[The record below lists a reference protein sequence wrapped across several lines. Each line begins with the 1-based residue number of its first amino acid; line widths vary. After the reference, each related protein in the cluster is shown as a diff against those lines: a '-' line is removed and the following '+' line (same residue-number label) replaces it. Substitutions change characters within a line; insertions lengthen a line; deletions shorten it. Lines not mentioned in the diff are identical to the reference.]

1 MMEKERLKE
10 RKNNSKPGIHSVKY
24 NFIMNFILTASS
36 FIFPLI
42 TFPYVSR
49 VLHVNG
55 NGKVAYAASIAN
67 YFMTVASLGIPT
79 YGVRACAKLR
89 DNREEMS
96 KTAQEILFINLV
108 ATVLTT
114 VVYIIA
120 LFTVPAFRE
129 DKPLYLIEGINI
141 VLNMFG
147 VNWIYQALEEYDY
160 ITFRSILFKAISI
173 VLMFVFVH
181 QEADYR
187 IYALI
192 TVMASV
198 GSNILNFI
206 RLHSIITFKRFDH
219 YDFHRHLK
227 PIFVLFAQSVTISIY
242 TNLDTVMLGAM
253 KNAEEVGLYTAA
265 VKVKTILVSVVSS
278 LSGVLLPRMSYYVK
292 KNMKSKFQQLMQTAL
307 RAVLFMS
314 IPLAVYFVLYAPETL
329 RFLAGSEYLPGT
341 LAMQI
346 ITIAIIPIGITGVLG
361 IQVLTPMGLE
371 KNVLYS
377 VVAGAVTDFVLNL
390 LMIRQWGATGASLA
404 TTIAEVVV
412 LIVQIFYCR
421 KYFSNMKKGL
431 NMGWYCLDTGIAA
444 ALAACVKLL
453 SLPAFP
459 ALMLSAILFFG
470 IYDIL
475 LILEKEE
482 MIYKVLD
489 NKITGR
495 LLRR

>member
-1 MMEKERLKE
+1 M
-10 RKNNSKPGIHSVKY
+10 RKKKAETKPVIHSVKY

-49 VLHVNG
+49 VLHVTG

-67 YFMTVASLGIPT
+67 YFMMVASLGIPT

-96 KTAQEILFINLV
+96 RAAQEILIINLV
-108 ATVLTT
+108 ATALTT
-114 VVYIIA
+114 AVYVVA
-120 LFTVPAFRE
+120 LFTVPAFKE

-147 VNWIYQALEEYDY
+147 VNWIFQALEEYDY
-160 ITFRSILFKAISI
+160 ITFRNILFKAISI

-198 GSNILNFI
+198 GANILNFI
-206 RLHSIITFKRFDH
+206 RLRSIITFKRFNH
-219 YDFHRHLK
+219 YEFRRHLK
-227 PIFVLFAQSVTISIY
+227 PIFVLFAQSVTVSIY

-253 KNAEEVGLYTAA
+253 KNANEVGLYTAA
-265 VKVKTILVSVVSS
+265 VKVKTILMSVVSS

-292 KNMKSKFQQLMQTAL
+292 NNMKSEFERLMETAL

-314 IPLAVYFVLYAPETL
+314 IPLTVYFVLYASETL
-329 RFLAGSEYLPGT
+329 QFLAGSEYLPGAH
-341 LAMQI
+341 AMQL
-346 ITIAIIPIGITGVLG
+346 ITIAVIPIGITGVLG

-371 KNVLYS
+371 KDVLYS
-377 VVAGAVTDFVLNL
+377 VILGAVTDFVLNL
-390 LMIRQWGATGASLA
+390 FLIRQWGAAGASLA
-404 TTIAEVVV
+404 TTIAEIAV
-412 LIVQIFYCR
+412 LIVQLYYCR
-421 KYFSNMKKGL
+421 QYFNHIGKGL
-431 NMGWYCLDTGIAA
+431 HLGYYCLDTSVAA
-444 ALAACVKLL
+444 AAAACVKFLA
-453 SLPAFP
+453 LPSFF
-459 ALMLSAILFFG
+459 ALVLSALVFFG
-470 IYDIL
+470 IYALL
-475 LILEKEE
+475 LILEKDE
-482 MIYKVLD
+482 MMYKALD